1 MSLPL
6 SWDIAEKFDKKWNC
20 KTKQGN
26 RHLKKG
32 RLEIDRSTGK
42 YNIMMQCPRYSL
54 VLDVWLLL
62 SMFHCCCHCLRMPS
76 LQWQPLYENIAGM
89 SNIPI
94 FMLIFR
100 KEVMIYVCRDKSWCK
115 RVFVFFEF
123 LDDSVIC
130 NDNVLKMDRA
140 YTRESVA

>member
-1 MSLPL
+1 MSSLL
-6 SWDIAEKFDKKWNC
+6 SC
-20 KTKQGN
+20 L
-26 RHLKKG
+26 R
-32 RLEIDRSTGK
+32 
-42 YNIMMQCPRYSL
+42 CL
-54 VLDVWLLL
+54 VVVVDVSLLL
-62 SMFHCCCHCLRMPS
+62 SLS
-76 LQWQPLYENIAGM
+76 ENAFSAVTTIAGM